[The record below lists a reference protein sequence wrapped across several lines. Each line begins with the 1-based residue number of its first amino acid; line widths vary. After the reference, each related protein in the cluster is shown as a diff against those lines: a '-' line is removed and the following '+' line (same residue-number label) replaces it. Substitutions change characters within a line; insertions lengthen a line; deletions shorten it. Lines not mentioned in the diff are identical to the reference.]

1 MKNSLLKKPLLILM
15 LLIGSVSYGQ
25 SVKGVVSD
33 ADGSLP
39 GVSITIQG
47 TTTGVQTD
55 FDGNYTI
62 SANQGDVLV
71 YNYLGYKTEQRTVG
85 SEAVIN
91 VTMTQDATELDEI
104 VVIGYGSTTVKDATG
119 SVTSV
124 KSEDFNKGVI
134 SSPEQLIQ
142 GKTAGFKSQAQV
154 EHLEQELIFV
164 LEVLTLLDLI
174 TIHYL

>member
-15 LLIGSVSYGQ
+15 LLIGSISYGQ

-62 SANQGDVLV
+62 SAKQGDVLV

-91 VTMTQDATELDEI
+91 VTMT
-104 VVIGYGSTTVKDATG
+104 
-119 SVTSV
+119 
-124 KSEDFNKGVI
+124 
-134 SSPEQLIQ
+134 
-142 GKTAGFKSQAQV
+142 
-154 EHLEQELIFV
+154 
-164 LEVLTLLDLI
+164 
-174 TIHYL
+174 